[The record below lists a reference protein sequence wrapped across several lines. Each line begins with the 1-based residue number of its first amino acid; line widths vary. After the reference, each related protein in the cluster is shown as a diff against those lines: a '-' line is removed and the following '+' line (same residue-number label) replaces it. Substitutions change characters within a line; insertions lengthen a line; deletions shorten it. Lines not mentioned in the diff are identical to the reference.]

1 MLGRVLQINCQHGP
15 IRVSCLFRQNLCSLP
30 GYTDQSY
37 SFFILPHA
45 MLFSVLCFLRR
56 MMPWQRLT
64 HWPPVLVSQRYCRT
78 TFLVYV
84 NWVSNLKLGD
94 IKEQISSAI
103 CVQVHRGIQLYSSLI
118 LETFFFMC
126 YVSINFLISECWAG
140 QKKVHVSL
148 NLLES
153 CIGQPMGLQLCRPYW
168 PLGLGRPHC
177 PGAPPQDQ
185 IW

>member
-15 IRVSCLFRQNLCSLP
+15 IRGSCLFRQNLCSLP

-37 SFFILPHA
+37 SFFIIPHA
-45 MLFSVLCFLRR
+45 MLFSMLCFLRR

-126 YVSINFLISECWAG
+126 YVSITLNFWVLGGTE
-140 QKKVHVSL
+140 KVSVSL
-148 NLLES
+148 NMPFQFINKVFFTPW
-153 CIGQPMGLQLCRPYW
+153 CICY
-168 PLGLGRPHC
+168 
-177 PGAPPQDQ
+177 
-185 IW
+185 